1 MPLDFTALAVGVA
14 LLAGFVAFWSNPR
27 RAINRVF
34 FSLSLHVVV
43 WLLVMGLAFVSE
55 DGLFWLRVT
64 ASVGTLIQLH
74 IWVVKETVVASEE
87 SLVSMLTRGWRWV
100 LATVALSAVPLTE
113 WFIPA
118 ASTASAPMVGTG
130 YYIHIAGLVF
140 FYIALVRQTLVQMR
154 TRSGTSRL
162 ELRILLLGSIAA
174 AFAVIGLIVLRL
186 ALGVSWASR
195 LQPLVVLAFY
205 LATVGVMTTHRI
217 LDARQIVIVA
227 AEKAVLVIATSGVA
241 FAVDFVLSPI
251 MPRALDLIVTTALA
265 LWFAAVFG
273 RWLDQKFHFYPEA
286 SRARQAAFNAAG
298 KEAQLPR
305 LRLAFLPILKGWG
318 QSDEAMILSG
328 GVGSVKGGGIE
339 LLDDSPVSTTLRRIR
354 WATPERLA
362 RERTT
367 PERAALAQFM
377 TEHRLG
383 VLVSNEGPTLRAFV
397 GVGVSASRAPY
408 TYPQV
413 TQLLELAAII
423 EGALERA
430 HLSAKAQHAEQLATV
445 GLMGASLA
453 HEIRNPLVSI
463 KTFVQLLPNHYHDAG
478 FREKFFGLIGD
489 EVGRIDRLTE
499 QLLDMASPKVY
510 AAQMLPLHPVLES
523 GLELVATR
531 AAAKGV
537 EVRRELQAAPDLAFI
552 DPAAVTQVLLNL
564 CFNAIQAA
572 ELELGERWLLV
583 STRNTNGGIE
593 LAVSDS
599 GPGIAEELRSKL
611 FQPFQTTK
619 SSGFGLGLAICKDI
633 LGNLNAGINVDPPA
647 PGKGA
652 VFRVI
657 FPCRPS

>member
-1 MPLDFTALAVGVA
+1 
-14 LLAGFVAFWSNPR
+14 
-27 RAINRVF
+27 
-34 FSLSLHVVV
+34 
-43 WLLVMGLAFVSE
+43 
-55 DGLFWLRVT
+55 
-64 ASVGTLIQLH
+64 
-74 IWVVKETVVASEE
+74 
-87 SLVSMLTRGWRWV
+87 
-100 LATVALSAVPLTE
+100 
-113 WFIPA
+113 
-118 ASTASAPMVGTG
+118 
-130 YYIHIAGLVF
+130 
-140 FYIALVRQTLVQMR
+140 
-154 TRSGTSRL
+154 
-162 ELRILLLGSIAA
+162 LLLGSIAV
-174 AFAVIGLIVLRL
+174 AFTVIGLIVLRL
-186 ALGVSWASR
+186 VLGVSWASR

-205 LATVGVMTTHRI
+205 LATVGAMTTHRI

-227 AEKAVLVIATSGVA
+227 AEKAALVIATAGVA
-241 FAVDFVLSPI
+241 FAIDFVLSPI
-251 MPRALDLIVTTALA
+251 VPRALDLIITTALA

-328 GVGSVKGGGIE
+328 GVGSVEGGGIE

-362 RERTT
+362 RERST

-377 TEHRLG
+377 IEHRLG
-383 VLVSNEGPTLRAFV
+383 VLVSNEGLTLRVFV

-430 HLSAKAQHAEQLATV
+430 QLSAKAQHAEQLATV

-463 KTFVQLLPNHYHDAG
+463 KTFVQLLPNHYQDPG
-478 FREKFFGLIGD
+478 FREKFFSLIGD

-510 AAQMLPLHPVLES
+510 AAQMLPLHPILGS

-531 AAAKGV
+531 ASAKGV

-552 DPAAVTQVLLNL
+552 DPAAVKQVLLNL
-564 CFNAIQAA
+564 CFNAIQAV
-572 ELELGERWLLV
+572 ESESGERWLLV
-583 STRNTNGGIE
+583 STRNTLGGIE
-593 LAVSDS
+593 LMVSDS
-599 GPGIAEELRSKL
+599 GPGIPEELRVKL

>member
-1 MPLDFTALAVGVA
+1 MRLDFTALAVGVA
-14 LLAGFVAFWSNPR
+14 LLAGFVAVWSNPR

-43 WLLVMGLAFVSE
+43 WLLAMGHAFVSE
-55 DGLFWLRVT
+55 DGLFWVRIT
-64 ASVGTLIQLH
+64 AVLGTLIQLH
-74 IWVVKETVVASEE
+74 LWILKETVVSGNET
-87 SLVSMLTRGWRWV
+87 LVSKLARGWKWAF
-100 LATVALSAVPLTE
+100 ATLALSFVPVTD

-118 ASTASAPMVGTG
+118 TSTASAPMVGTG
-130 YYIHIAGLVF
+130 YYVHIGGLVL
-140 FYIALVRQTLVQMR
+140 FYLALGRQTLVQMR
-154 TRSGTSRL
+154 TQAGTSRL
-162 ELRILLLGSIAA
+162 ELQILLIGSISV
-174 AFAVIGLIVLRL
+174 AFAVIGLIISRL
-186 ALGVSWASR
+186 AFGVTWASR
-195 LQPLVVLAFY
+195 MQPLIVLAFY
-205 LATVGVMTTHRI
+205 LGTVGVMTTHRI

-227 AEKAVLVIATSGVA
+227 AEKAVLVLATAGVA
-241 FAVDFVLSPI
+241 FALDFVLSPI

-318 QSDEAMILSG
+318 QTDEAMILSG
-328 GVGSVKGGGIE
+328 GVGSVEGGGVE
-339 LLDDSPVSTTLRRIR
+339 LSDDSPVSATLRRIR

-362 RERTT
+362 RERTS

-377 TEHRLG
+377 VDHRLG

-397 GVGVSASRAPY
+397 GVGVSASRTPY

-430 HLSAKAQHAEQLATV
+430 QLSAKAQHAEQLATV

-463 KTFVQLLPNHYHDAG
+463 KTFVQLLPNHYQDAG

-510 AAQMLPLHPVLES
+510 AAQMMALHPILES
-523 GLELVATR
+523 GLELVTTR
-531 AAAKGV
+531 AAAKSV
-537 EVRRELQAAPDLAFI
+537 AVKREFNAAPDLAFV
-552 DPAAVTQVLLNL
+552 DPAAVKQVLLNL

-572 ELELGERWLLV
+572 ELKVGERWLLV
-583 STRNTNGGIE
+583 STRNTSGGIE

-599 GPGIAEELRSKL
+599 GPGIPEEFRAKL

-647 PGKGA
+647 PGRGA
-652 VFRVI
+652 IFRVI